1 MRGAH
6 EAEFVDFVTQ
16 SSPRLLTTAWMLTAD
31 PAAAEDLVQEALERV
46 YVRWGRVRS
55 GNPLAYARRILANL
69 HTDGWRKRRPEVL
82 SDRPQDAVDPRNQRT
97 GSFSPADSQNVDLV
111 RALQQLP
118 TRERECVVLR
128 HYLDLSEQQTADTLG
143 VSLGT
148 VKSSTSRGL
157 AGLRRILLED
167 SHV

>member
-69 HTDGWRKRRPEVL
+69 H
-82 SDRPQDAVDPRNQRT
+82 T